1 MKIALLGTRGIPAN
15 YGGFETFAEELS
27 VRLAARGH
35 DVTVYCRSNISQTD
49 AESYRGVRRVVLPT
63 VSHKY
68 ADTPAHTLVSTL
80 HLLFQDC
87 DAALFCNG
95 ANAVFTFWPRSI
107 GIPTALNV
115 DGLERKRRKWNTP
128 ARAWYLLSERL
139 ATLCPNVVVSDARVI
154 ERYYRERYGIDT
166 RCIAYG
172 AETSPVEST
181 AALDDLGL
189 EPGGYFL
196 YVSRMEPE
204 NNADLVVRA
213 FERTR
218 CRQKLVMVGD
228 APYAQEYIRAVR
240 GTTDPRIVF
249 PGAIYG
255 KGYAELQSQ
264 CLAYIHATEVGGT
277 HPALIEAM
285 GRGCVVLYLD
295 TPENNEA
302 AGASG
307 IAYAK
312 NEKELAARI
321 ESVAAAAP
329 DALRCLK
336 EASASEAKARYDWER
351 VADRYERLFLEM
363 CADKT
368 A

>member
-35 DVTVYCRSNISQTD
+35 QVTVYCRANVSRT
-49 AESYRGVRRVVLPT
+49 AAAGYRGVRRVVLPT
-63 VSHKY
+63 ISHKY

-115 DGLERKRRKWNTP
+115 DGLERKRRKWNAA
-128 ARAWYLLSERL
+128 ARSWYLLSERL
-139 ATLCPNVVVSDARVI
+139 STLCPNVVVSDARVI
-154 ERYYRERYGIDT
+154 ERYYRERYGLDT
-166 RCIAYG
+166 RFIAYG

-181 AALDDLGL
+181 AALDELGL

-196 YVSRMEPE
+196 YVSRLEPE
-204 NNADLVVRA
+204 NNGCLVVRA
-213 FERTR
+213 FERTS

-228 APYAQEYIRAVR
+228 APYAAEYIREMR
-240 GTTDPRIVF
+240 STTDRRIVF

-255 KGYAELQSQ
+255 TGYAELQAH

-295 TPENNEA
+295 TPENSEA
-302 AGASG
+302 AGACG

-321 ESVAAAAP
+321 EAVAAASP
-329 DALRCLK
+329 GALRRLRQ
-336 EASASEAKARYDWER
+336 AAAGEAKARYDWER
-351 VADRYERLFLEM
+351 VTDRYERLFLEM
-363 CADKT
+363 CA
-368 A
+368 AGAA